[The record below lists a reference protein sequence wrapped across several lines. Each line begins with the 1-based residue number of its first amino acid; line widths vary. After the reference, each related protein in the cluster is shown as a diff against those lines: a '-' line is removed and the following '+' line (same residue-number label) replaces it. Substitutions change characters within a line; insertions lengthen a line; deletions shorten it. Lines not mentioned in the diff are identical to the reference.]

1 MNVEFTK
8 KADVYWKRDDVTK
21 NVINFEDAKCRL
33 WQSQRKWAKQ
43 NNVPRTTLQYW
54 LKRKGAIDAPQSW
67 IDFFESPDGLDFL
80 HQLLMSAHFEFTKKG
95 VASIHN
101 VSRFLER
108 CGLSPF
114 IATSYSTQ
122 RRISQKMDEM
132 IIEYGDI
139 EEHRLIEVMQ
149 EKVITVCE
157 DETFHPDICLVGIE
171 PTSGYILLEE
181 YAEKRDAKTW
191 NNALHKAIKDF
202 PVTVVQVT
210 SDEATGLI
218 SHAKNGLEANHS
230 SDLFHVGYEISKGT
244 SVSLASEVKRVEKNH
259 EATIKETHRIEK
271 EKQKF
276 DEQKKRGPGRRPD
289 FEKKIEVAKEKEEQ
303 TKNRLE
309 TARKNQ
315 ENVKTEKRNI
325 SNFYHP
331 YELETGLS
339 QDEKRVS
346 ELLENCFKNINDAT
360 CELSTKCRKRV
371 KKAHRVVKNMVSTIE
386 FFFSMIEILMKEAGI
401 SEDEKHLMREYLIP
415 ATYLRTQSEKTTTP
429 EDKQRILEKSE
440 ELLTEMNQGNRHCI
454 DASLEKLTKLAK
466 YCSGLFQRS
475 SSCVEGRNAQL
486 SLRHHGIHR
495 LSNRSLKAQTIIHNF
510 DTRRKDGST
519 AAERFFEAIPNNMF
533 DYLKREM
540 AYPTRPRKSIAVAI

>member
-1 MNVEFTK
+1 MEIEFTEK
-8 KADVYWKRDDVTK
+8 EDTYWNREDVIK
-21 NVINFEDAKCRL
+21 NVIDFEDAKCKL
-33 WQSQRKWAKQ
+33 QQSQREWAKE
-43 NNVPRTTLQYW
+43 NHVPRTTLQHW
-54 LKRKGAIDAPQSW
+54 MKRKDTMSAPPSW
-67 IDFFESPDGLDFL
+67 IEFFESPDGLDFL
-80 HQLLMSAHFEFTKKG
+80 HQLLISAHFEFTKKG

-122 RRISQKMDEM
+122 RRMSQKMDEL
-132 IIEYGDI
+132 IIEYGNT
-139 EEHRLIEVMQ
+139 EERRLTEVMR

-171 PTSGYILLEE
+171 PVSGYILLEE
-181 YAEKRDAKTW
+181 YAEKRDAQTW
-191 NNALHKAIKDF
+191 NKALHKAIEDF
-202 PVTVVQVT
+202 PVTVIQVT

-244 SVSLASEVKRVEKNH
+244 SISLASEVKKAEKSH
-259 EATIKETHRIEK
+259 ESTIKETHRVEEEK
-271 EKQKF
+271 LKF
-276 DEQKKRGPGRRPD
+276 DNPKKRGPGRRPN
-289 FEKKIEVAKEKEEQ
+289 FEKKIEVAKETEKQ
-303 TKNRLE
+303 AKKRLE

-325 SNFYHP
+325 SKVYHP

-339 QDEKRVS
+339 QDDKKVS
-346 ELLENCFKNINDAT
+346 ELLETCFDIINDAT
-360 CELSTKCRKRV
+360 GELSAKCRKRV
-371 KKAHRVVKNMVSTIE
+371 EKAHRVVKNMVSTIA
-386 FFFSMIEILMKEAGI
+386 FFYSMVEILMEEAGI
-401 SEDEKHLMREYLIP
+401 SKQDKHLMREYLIP
-415 ATYLRTQSEKTTTP
+415 ATYLRMQSEKITIP
-429 EDKQRILEKSE
+429 EDRERILEKSE
-440 ELLTEMNQGNRHCI
+440 ELLKEMNQRDGPCSDI
-454 DASLEKLTKLAK
+454 SLEQLTKLAE
-466 YCSGLFQRS
+466 YCAGLFQRS

-510 DTRRKDGST
+510 DNRRKDGST

-533 DYLKREM
+533 DYLKRKM
-540 AYPTRPRKSIAVAI
+540 AYPARPRKSIAVAI

>member
-1 MNVEFTK
+1 M
-8 KADVYWKRDDVTK
+8 
-21 NVINFEDAKCRL
+21 
-33 WQSQRKWAKQ
+33 
-43 NNVPRTTLQYW
+43 P
-54 LKRKGAIDAPQSW
+54 PQSW

-80 HQLLMSAHFEFTKKG
+80 HQLLTSAHFEFTKKG

-132 IIEYGDI
+132 VIEYGDT
-139 EEHRLIEVMQ
+139 EERRLIETMQ

-244 SVSLASEVKRVEKNH
+244 SISLASEVKRAEKNY
-259 EATIKETHRIEK
+259 EATIKETHRIEE

-276 DEQKKRGPGRRPD
+276 DKQKKRGPGRRPN
-289 FEKKIEVAKEKEEQ
+289 FEKKIEAAKEKEEQ

-309 TARKNQ
+309 ITRKNQ
-315 ENVKTEKRNI
+315 EDVKTEKRNI
-325 SNFYHP
+325 SKVYHP

-360 CELSTKCRKRV
+360 CELSAKCRKRV
-371 KKAHRVVKNMVSTIE
+371 EKAHRVVKNMVSTIA

-401 SEDEKHLMREYLIP
+401 SEHETHLMREYLIP
-415 ATYLRTQSEKTTTP
+415 ATYLRIQSEKATIL
-429 EDKQRILEKSE
+429 EDRQRILEKSE
-440 ELLTEMNQGNRHCI
+440 ELLAEMNQRAGPCT
-454 DASLEKLTKLAK
+454 DASFEKLAK
-466 YCSGLFQRS
+466 LAEYCAGLFQRS

-510 DTRRKDGST
+510 DTQRKDGST

-533 DYLKREM
+533 DYLKRKM
-540 AYPTRPRKSIAVAI
+540 AYPTRPRKSMAVAI